1 MPFTYGPVKILII
14 DDNRSLH
21 TSIELALDD
30 PHKYQLLHAYQGQQ
44 GIAFVQIHQPDL
56 ILLDLYLPDMTGLVV
71 LERLRVMDLHIPVI
85 FMTAMGTEAVV
96 SQAFRL
102 GVRDYLTKP
111 FGLDQLEMAV
121 ENVLSTIKL
130 EREREALKQK
140 LLLAQGMKSTL
151 VALSHHINNQLQIA
165 FNSINLVEESLT
177 NEPYGLN
184 REQLLEVVQL
194 GQSSLT
200 YIADIL
206 RVLEKITSVDITNY
220 DEETMMLDL
229 EAAVHQQTL
238 SQEPA

>member
-30 PHKYQLLHAYQGQQ
+30 RRKYQLLHAYQGQQ
-44 GIAFVQIHQPDL
+44 GVAFAQIHHPDL
-56 ILLDLYLPDMTGLVV
+56 ILLDLYLPDITGLVV
-71 LERLRVMDLHIPVI
+71 LERLRAMDLHIPVI

-111 FGLDQLEMAV
+111 FGLEQLELAV

-177 NEPYGLN
+177 NEQYGLN

-206 RVLEKITSVDITNY
+206 RVLERITSVDITNY
-220 DEETMMLDL
+220 DEQTMMLDL
-229 EAAVHQQTL
+229 EAAVHQQKL
-238 SQEPA
+238 SQEHA